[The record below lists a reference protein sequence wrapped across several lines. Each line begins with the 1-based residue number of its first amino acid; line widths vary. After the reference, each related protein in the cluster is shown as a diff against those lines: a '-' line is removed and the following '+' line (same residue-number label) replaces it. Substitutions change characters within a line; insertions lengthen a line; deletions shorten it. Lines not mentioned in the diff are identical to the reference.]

1 MPDYLTRRLQPQEFA
16 ALERHLAG
24 CASCRREWELEQV
37 LAGALKMP
45 SPVLPPPDFAARLLA
60 QTQEEKSRESKQ
72 RLWSFLPKLSYGT
85 AGAFGFVLLAWIAT
99 LAGLFLTGGV
109 ATGWFRQ
116 VTANLAGKIAEG
128 TGVYTGYW
136 ESVEI
141 PWDRLLGVMNNFNVL
156 LPFLFIVFIL
166 QAIPSFYFSFQ
177 AFSSSD
183 DFSS

>member
-1 MPDYLTRRLQPQEFA
+1 M
-16 ALERHLAG
+16 
-24 CASCRREWELEQV
+24 
-37 LAGALKMP
+37 

-60 QTQEEKSRESKQ
+60 QTQEEKSRESKE

-85 AGAFGFVLLAWIAT
+85 AGAFGFALLAW
-99 LAGLFLTGGV
+99 V

-136 ESVEI
+136 ETVEI

-156 LPFLFIVFIL
+156 LPFLFVVFIL
-166 QAIPSFYFSFQ
+166 QAIPSLYFSFQ

>member
-1 MPDYLTRRLQPQEFA
+1 MPDYLTRHLQPREFA
-16 ALERHLAG
+16 ALESHLGG

-60 QTQEEKSRESKQ
+60 QTQEEKSREAKE

-85 AGAFGFVLLAWIAT
+85 AGAFGFVLLAWVAT
-99 LAGLFLTGGV
+99 LASLFLTSGR

-116 VTANLAGKIAEG
+116 VSATLAGKIAEG

-136 ESVEI
+136 ETVEI

-166 QAIPSFYFSFQ
+166 QAIPSLYFSFQ
-177 AFSSSD
+177 AFFSSD

>member
-1 MPDYLTRRLQPQEFA
+1 M
-16 ALERHLAG
+16 AG
-24 CASCRREWELEQV
+24 CASCRREWELEQKI
-37 LAGALKMP
+37 LEEEP
-45 SPVLPPPDFAARLLA
+45 SLRGRKKRCHDFPRENAESSGICLPPPDFAARLLA
-60 QTQEEKSRESKQ
+60 QTQEEKSRESKE

-85 AGAFGFVLLAWIAT
+85 AGAFGFALLAWIAT

-136 ESVEI
+136 ETVEI

-156 LPFLFIVFIL
+156 LPFLFVVFIL
-166 QAIPSFYFSFQ
+166 QAIPSLYFSFQ